1 MIASSQ
7 SFAPPA
13 LTIIDLDTTA
23 VSHITPPG
31 EDVIAG
37 LTQPQKTLPPRYFY
51 DAIGSQLFEQIC
63 TLPEYY
69 LTRTEAAILQEFA
82 GEIAAVTGLCEL
94 VELGS
99 GSSTKTRYLLDAY
112 HDLGGVLDYVPID
125 VSREILIESAEALL
139 EYYPRLQV
147 QGLVGTYEQAL
158 THLPV
163 SPDAPRLVIFLGSTL
178 GNLTPEACDRF
189 FAQLETALNPGDYLL
204 LGVDLQKDQDIIEA
218 AYNDAQGVTAAF
230 NRNILAHLNWRFG
243 GNFDLEQFEHRAVY
257 NEDAGQIEAYLD
269 SGRSQTVH
277 LPLLDL
283 TVEFA
288 AGESLH
294 TEISRKFHL
303 PTLQAELQGHH
314 LTTRQ
319 VWTDPQSWFAVVL
332 VQRQS

>member
-7 SFAPPA
+7 SFAPPS
-13 LTIIDLDTTA
+13 LTITDLDTTA

-37 LTQPQKTLPPRYFY
+37 LTQRQKTLPPRYFY
-51 DAIGSQLFEQIC
+51 DATGSQLFEQIC

-69 LTRTEAAILQEFA
+69 LTRTEAAILAEFA
-82 GEIAAVTGLCEL
+82 GEIAAVTGRCEL

-99 GSSTKTRYLLDAY
+99 GSSTKTRHLLDAY
-112 HDLGGVLDYVPID
+112 HLLGGTLDYVPID
-125 VSREILIESAEALL
+125 VSREILVESAEALL
-139 EYYPRLQV
+139 ADYPRLRV

-204 LGVDLQKDQDIIEA
+204 LGVDLQKDPNILEA

-243 GNFDLEQFEHRAVY
+243 GNFDLEQFQHRAVY
-257 NEDAGQIEAYLD
+257 NAAAGQIEAYLD
-269 SGRSQTVH
+269 SGRSQTVQ
-277 LPLLDL
+277 LTDLNL
-283 TVEFA
+283 TVNFA
-288 AGESLH
+288 PGESLH

-303 PTLQAELQGHH
+303 PTLQTELQNHH

-319 VWTDPQSWFAVVL
+319 IWTDPQTWFAVVL
-332 VQRQS
+332 AQRQS